1 DDCTTYCYGVHCC
14 PPAFKCAASPSCK
27 QT

>member
-14 PPAFKCAASPSCK
+14 PPAFKCAASGCVRNN
-27 QT
+27 